1 MNDLLR
7 AHPDL
12 VAELDPDAT
21 RVCSTLVRQRHGG
34 VSWRC
39 EWLARWQV
47 QGHPDPQCTI
57 HAARTLR
64 RELQDRTEQAGG
76 S

>member
-12 VAELDPDAT
+12 VAELDPDAD
-21 RVCSTLVRQRHGG
+21 RVCPVIVRGPHG

-39 EWLARWQV
+39 EWLARWKV
-47 QGHPDPQCTI
+47 KGHGAQCGI

-64 RELQDRTEQAGG
+64 RELQDRLNAAGG
-76 S
+76 A